1 MLRRERV
8 QRLAM
13 GAISASST
21 IRSVP
26 QRGQRVARAKLR
38 LVNLF
43 LAALVPVM
51 ARTQDKVVVHQTPTG
66 IILASA
72 SVTTTITALVVA
84 RTLC

>member
-1 MLRRERV
+1 MLRREHV

-13 GAISASST
+13 GAISAVLT
-21 IRSVP
+21 IRSVS
-26 QRGQRVARAKLR
+26 QRGQRVVGVERKM
-38 LVNLF
+38 VCLF
-43 LAALVPVM
+43 REVAQIM
-51 ARTQDKVVVHQTPTG
+51 ARQQDKVVVHQTPTG